1 MDLKINAVNFT
12 ADAKLV
18 EFIREKVGKLE
29 LMYDQIIS
37 SEIYLRVDKS
47 DTKENKITEVKVL
60 IPGNELFAKKQ
71 CKSFEEATDAAI
83 QALKKQVS
91 KSKERTAL

>member
-12 ADAKLV
+12 ADAKLI
-18 EFIREKVGKLE
+18 EFIREKVDKLE

-47 DTKENKITEVKVL
+47 DTNENKTTEIKVM
-60 IPGNELFAKKQ
+60 IPGSELFAKKQ
-71 CKSFEEATDAAI
+71 CKSFEEATDAAV

-91 KSKERTAL
+91 KSKEKAA

>member
-12 ADAKLV
+12 ADAKLI

-47 DTKENKITEVKVL
+47 DTNENKTTEIKVM
-60 IPGNELFAKKQ
+60 IPGSELFAKKQ
-71 CKSFEEATDAAI
+71 CKSFEEATDAAV

-91 KSKERTAL
+91 KSKEKAA

>member
-12 ADAKLV
+12 ADAKLI

-47 DTKENKITEVKVL
+47 DTNENKTTEIKVMT
-60 IPGNELFAKKQ
+60 PGSELFAKKH
-71 CKSFEEATDAAI
+71 CKSLLRLF
-83 QALKKQVS
+83 LNP
-91 KSKERTAL
+91 